1 MLAVR
6 RAKTVLARAAK
17 DSLDDNVP
25 MIAQALAYSLFL
37 AIPASLLVVLGVFS
51 LVADASAIDSLIDRA
66 RTVMPDDAATLLSD
80 SLRRT
85 SESTGSGIVM
95 TVVGLALAVW
105 TTTSAA
111 TTLMNGL
118 TVTYDRKEERKFVR
132 KRLVALVLVIALVLG
147 AALVVALLVLGP
159 HLERWIGDAAGLP
172 TLTAWLWWSLQ
183 WPVLVGG
190 LLFAFGVVL
199 YLGPDIE
206 QPSWRFITPGAVTA
220 LVIWLVASAGLA
232 FYSAHFGS
240 YEKTW
245 GTLSA
250 VVVTL
255 LWLWLTSAALLF
267 GAEINAETRRLAAAE
282 AEASRAEDRSGCS
295 AAAEGADERDDQR
308 GDQQQEQELRKSQP
322 ASDGED
328 GEDEYE

>member
-1 MLAVR
+1 MTPR
-6 RAKTVLARAAK
+6 IMWTVLRRAAK

-51 LVADASAIDSLIDRA
+51 LVADAGTIESLIDRA
-66 RTVMPDDAATLLSD
+66 RAVMPDEAAGLLQD

-85 SESTGSGIVM
+85 SESTGSGIAL
-95 TVVGLALAVW
+95 TIVGLALAVW

-111 TTLMNGL
+111 STLMNGI
-118 TVTYDRKEERKFVR
+118 TVTYDRKDGRKFLR
-132 KRLVALVLVIALVLG
+132 KRLIALAIVIALVVS
-147 AALVVALLVLGP
+147 AALVVGLLVLGP

-172 TLTAWLWWSLQ
+172 TLTAWLWWGLQ
-183 WPVLVGG
+183 WPILIGG
-190 LLFAFGVVL
+190 LLIAFSVVL
-199 YLGPDIE
+199 YLGPDVDE
-206 QPSWRFITPGAVTA
+206 RGWKMITPGAVTA
-220 LVIWLVASAGLA
+220 LVIWLIASGGLA

-282 AEASRAEDRSGCS
+282 AEASRAENRSGRS
-295 AAAEGADERDDQR
+295 AAEGADERDDER
-308 GDQQQEQELRKSQP
+308 GDQQQEQELRKRHTAPDSEH
-322 ASDGED
+322 GED
-328 GEDEYE
+328 DHE